1 MSDFF
6 HQHWHLL
13 AAGAGTAALGLVAF
27 FSLRDGAPPYEKR
40 GVLLTPAERNFLS
53 SLEAAVRYDWQI
65 FGKVR
70 LADIVKVRPKT
81 RKSQWWQNRL
91 VSKHV
96 DFVLCDVE
104 TMETKLVIELDDP
117 TERHP
122 DRHIRSRF
130 IVQSLASA
138 GIPLL
143 RVQVEEKYET
153 SLVRKAIEDALGIVR
168 KTKKKW

>member
-6 HQHWHLL
+6 HQHWPLF

-27 FSLRDGAPPYEKR
+27 FSLRDGPPPYEKR
-40 GVLLTPAERNFLS
+40 GTLLTPPERNFLT

-70 LADIVKVRPKT
+70 LADLVKVRPKT

-91 VSKHV
+91 LSKHV

-122 DRHIRSRF
+122 DRHVRSRF
-130 IVQSLASA
+130 IAQTLSSA
-138 GIPLL
+138 GIPLI
-143 RVQVEEKYET
+143 RVRAEERYET

-168 KTKKKW
+168 KSKKRW